1 MNKIT
6 LAREF
11 ESCETIENLGGF
23 LKKIIT
29 HENTDYPQSD
39 ILEIRADF
47 YNQCSLLLDPEEA
60 YWRTILNYEISN
72 LLLLK
77 KIEYCSYYFFGK
89 SMNILDKL
97 CFDFHD
103 RFDVFEMFVLL
114 HLLKNFHERSI
125 KKFKIE
131 DEYTDIQAY
140 EYTDIQAYLLTQ
152 QILGYD
158 ALLTNNMFDGFN
170 SYTLNPSAICT
181 VKVLINK
188 IYFFIDQFVN
198 NFIDEQQ

>member
-47 YNQCSLLLDPEEA
+47 YNQCSLLLNPEEA
-60 YWRTILNYEISN
+60 YWRTILNHEINCLVRLEKLDSIVRN
-72 LLLLK
+72 MRL
-77 KIEYCSYYFFGK
+77 E
-89 SMNILDKL
+89 NILARDLLERL
-97 CFDFHD
+97 CFYCPD
-103 RFDVFEMFVLL
+103 RFDVFEMYSLL
-114 HLLKNFHERSI
+114 YDLNNFHERSI
-125 KKFKIE
+125 NKFKVA
-131 DEYTDIQAY
+131 DEYR
-140 EYTDIQAYLLTQ
+140 DIQAYLLTEES
-152 QILGYD
+152 LSTGE
-158 ALLTNNMFDGFN
+158 LLTNIKSDEFN
-170 SYTLNPSAICT
+170 EYILNSHEITTVRALIQEISY
-181 VKVLINK
+181 
-188 IYFFIDQFVN
+188 FIDQHVN